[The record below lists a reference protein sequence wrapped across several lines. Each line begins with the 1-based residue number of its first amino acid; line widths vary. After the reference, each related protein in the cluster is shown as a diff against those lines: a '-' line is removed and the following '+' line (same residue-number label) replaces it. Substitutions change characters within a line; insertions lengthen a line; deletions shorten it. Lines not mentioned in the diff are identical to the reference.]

1 MVGVGINPLL
11 SLSYICPPS
20 RTLFVFWVKWECIP
34 LGILIRFSTFPR
46 YKLNLPISKGYS
58 NGQNN
63 LFFCQQ
69 IKTILIYNFSQFNFY
84 AYLYCRESREPKSM
98 DLSQWPNNH
107 NKSQTQTLYLHLKPY
122 GIEYMSIVS
131 YILFI

>member
-1 MVGVGINPLL
+1 MLTKDPRETMVGVGINPLL

-46 YKLNLPISKGYS
+46 YKLNLPISKGHS

-63 LFFCQQ
+63 LFFLSTDQNN
-69 IKTILIYNFSQFNFY
+69 L
-84 AYLYCRESREPKSM
+84 
-98 DLSQWPNNH
+98 DL
-107 NKSQTQTLYLHLKPY
+107 
-122 GIEYMSIVS
+122 
-131 YILFI
+131 